1 MALLEITDL
10 RVQLPRREGW
20 QAVVDGVSVGVDAG
34 EVLGIA
40 GESGSGKTMTA
51 LALLG
56 LLPHASQVSGSA
68 RFAGRELVGM
78 SHEQLRGVRGREIA
92 MVFQDP
98 ATALHPMLPVRTL
111 LTEHMRHHLGL
122 DKRAARGRA
131 LELLEQVRIP
141 DPARTLHAY
150 PHELSGGM
158 RQRVAIAA
166 ALACGPKL
174 LLADEP
180 TTALDVTVQAGI
192 LRLLDRLRRET
203 ELAVVVITHDLGV
216 ISALA
221 DHVAVMRHGA
231 MVEQGTTSAVLT
243 APAHEYTR
251 ALLDALPPAHR
262 GAAS

>member
-1 MALLEITDL
+1 MALLEVTGL
-10 RVQLPRREGW
+10 RVRLPRRGGW
-20 QAVVDGVSVGVDAG
+20 TSVVDGIDLAVDAG
-34 EVLGIA
+34 EVLGVA
-40 GESGSGKTMTA
+40 GESGSGKTMSA

-56 LLPHASQVSGSA
+56 LLPHGARTEGSA

-78 SHEQLRGVRGREIA
+78 GEQQLRDVRGKEIA

-111 LTEHMRHHLGL
+111 LTEHARHHLGISKQ
-122 DKRAARGRA
+122 DAGKRA

-203 ELAVVVITHDLGV
+203 GLAVIVITHDLGV

-221 DHVAVMRHGA
+221 DRVVVMRGGVV
-231 MVEQGTTSAVLT
+231 VEDGRTSEVLT
-243 APAHEYTR
+243 SPTHEYTR
-251 ALLDALPPAHR
+251 SLLEALPPAHR
-262 GAAS
+262 GSAS

>member
-1 MALLEITDL
+1 MALLELADL
-10 RVQLPRREGW
+10 RVRLPRHDGW
-20 QAVVDGVSVGVDAG
+20 RAVVDGVSLAVDAG

-56 LLPHASQVSGSA
+56 LLPHGARTEGSA
-68 RFAGRELVGM
+68 RFDGRELVGADDR
-78 SHEQLRGVRGREIA
+78 ELRAVRGREIA

-98 ATALHPMLPVRTL
+98 ATALHPMLPVQTL
-111 LTEHMRHHLGL
+111 VTEHARHHLGL
-122 DKRAARGRA
+122 DKRSARARA

-141 DPARTLHAY
+141 DPERALRAY

-192 LRLLDRLRRET
+192 LRLLDRLRKE
-203 ELAVVVITHDLGV
+203 EGLAVVVITHDLGV

-221 DHVAVMRHGA
+221 DRVVVMRDGVV
-231 MVEQGTTSAVLT
+231 VESGPTATVLT
-243 APAHEYTR
+243 EPGHAYTR
-251 ALLDALPPAHR
+251 TLLDALPPAHR
-262 GAAS
+262 GTA